1 MNRKILFLLLLIL
14 ISNLS
19 IKLSADTQIAFG
31 VDISNN
37 EPAKGEEVS
46 ITINLKNYFDA
57 TDDIR
62 GLQVDIKEIDPD
74 FLEVI
79 SHESLIVDDQAISNK
94 TSENQNNH
102 YLRYVFA
109 KMSGI
114 LNKETVDV
122 ARFVLKIKNNAE
134 INQIIELPV
143 TYSVVTTTDKIVL
156 NGTITLTVSEEHA
169 VRSINITWG
178 EMKFEYDDGTW
189 DSSQHVWKGA
199 GWKSINNSNTIKVE
213 NDGDLDAKI
222 KLSYQA
228 DTGYSDIQG
237 TFTDSE
243 KEYDGDWVD
252 LNTEQILLYWFNLS
266 GKTEER
272 WDDFRKIGSISIE
285 LGE

>member
-178 EMKFEYDDGTW
+178 EMQFEYDDGTW